1 MKSENLKREELFML
15 RQLELSLNIFPRS
28 ENRNPYQLSFEQKR
42 EYFKMLN
49 QEEMKNLY
57 RVYKVDFDLFEYDPD
72 IFQ

>member
-1 MKSENLKREELFML
+1 MKSENLQREELFML
-15 RQLELSLNIFPRS
+15 RQLDLSLDTFPRR
-28 ENRNPYQLSFEQKR
+28 ENMNPYQLTFEQKR

-57 RVYKVDFDLFEYDPD
+57 RIYKVDFDLFEYDPD